1 MIQYINLLCND
12 EFLIFQKNRF
22 HNYTKQMDENHIKL
36 HTNSIM
42 EVPLIQYD
50 NNFTFIVNGKE
61 FKTSRIIAD
70 LLSPLICQMHSFDPT
85 IDTFT
90 ISTYYKGNFSY
101 ILGLINFDKNVI
113 PDSEIPFISEVINFL
128 DNKSIEIHQKANIT
142 ITNDNVFELIKMHEK
157 YSVFYTESY
166 QKEIEYISSH
176 FFELNGESEEFSNLA
191 LSTLE
196 RIFENA
202 NLQLESE
209 DQLLSLINHLYLR
222 DKRYSI
228 LFEFIEFSNL
238 SQKKISEFLSIFDFN
253 DITHEIWEK
262 ISFRLEQNINQP
274 NQPKKVK
281 SRYIQN
287 IIPQNSE
294 KSIFLPFQSDK
305 EFNGII
311 NYLSTQS
318 RGNIFQKINISSSST
333 ANENESFSPINS
345 ILYEDETRYFLSG
358 SHKNS
363 WLCFDFKKHRII
375 PTNYTIR
382 SFHALPNEGAHP
394 KSWVIEGSNDNH
406 DWTILDKQKDC
417 PLLNGMNL
425 VHTFSIKN
433 PEEKDFRFIRIRQ
446 TMCNWVFS
454 DCLCI
459 DSIEFYGYLL

>member
-1 MIQYINLLCND
+1 MHYINLLCND
-12 EFLIFQKNRF
+12 EFLIFQKKKRF
-22 HNYTKQMDENHIKL
+22 HNFTKQMDENHIKL
-36 HTNSIM
+36 HTNSII

-70 LLSPLICQMHSFDPT
+70 LLSPRICQIHSFDPT

-157 YSVFYTESY
+157 YSVFYSDSY

-176 FFELNGESEEFSNLA
+176 FFELNGESEEFCNLA

-209 DQLLSLINHLYLR
+209 DQLLSLISHLYLR

-238 SQKKISEFLSIFDFN
+238 SQNKISEFLSIFDFN
-253 DITHEIWEK
+253 DITLGIWEK

-425 VHTFSIKN
+425 VHTFSIEN